1 VSEKVIMASGKC
13 PRELHT
19 QAIKETNFMT

>member
-1 VSEKVIMASGKC
+1 MASGKC